1 MDVFRVKNDGYGNP
15 RYVVHYL
22 DFIGK
27 NEQINCLD
35 KYEVARN
42 RANSIGG
49 KVYRGKD
56 FGGGFVFQVYST
68 SKLISN
74 INNLKL

>member
-1 MDVFRVKNDGYGNP
+1 MEIFRVKNDTYGNP

-22 DFIGK
+22 DFIGE

-35 KYEVARN
+35 KYEVARK

-56 FGGGFVFQVYST
+56 FGGGFVFHVYSL
-68 SKLISN
+68 SILASN